1 MWGVLVE
8 ICIGA
13 WCMKCCVSGRLC
25 VCSVRFYIKWIR
37 WGWGGIIVYVVA
49 GAVDRVFCRVI
60 EYVVAGA
67 VVFGPRSGVH
77 CEAAAYHVQA
87 AA

>member
-1 MWGVLVE
+1 MYVVA
-8 ICIGA
+8 GA
-13 WCMKCCVSGRLC
+13 VDPVFCR
-25 VCSVRFYIKWIR
+25 
-37 WGWGGIIVYVVA
+37 IIVYVVA
-49 GAVDRVFCRVI
+49 GAVDRVFCRII

-67 VVFGPRSGVH
+67 VVLGPRSGVH

>member
-1 MWGVLVE
+1 MLG
-8 ICIGA
+8 
-13 WCMKCCVSGRLC
+13 
-25 VCSVRFYIKWIR
+25 VCSVVFLAVF
-37 WGWGGIIVYVVA
+37 VYVVFGFQLFSGFA
-49 GAVDRVFCRVI
+49 RGRGGGLIVYLVLGAVERVFCRII

-67 VVFGPRSGVH
+67 VVLGPRSGVH

>member
-1 MWGVLVE
+1 MLSGFAWGV
-8 ICIGA
+8 
-13 WCMKCCVSGRLC
+13 
-25 VCSVRFYIKWIR
+25 
-37 WGWGGIIVYVVA
+37 WGLIVYVVA
-49 GAVDRVFCRVI
+49 GAVDQVFCRLI

-67 VVFGPRSGVH
+67 VVLGPRSGVH